1 MKSQPLSLNIRLR
14 AATCHLASLAW
25 VPIELALSPLI
36 KIVNRDFTWV
46 GIARFYTQIVAMI
59 LTTLI
64 VILLWK
70 VNQKVH
76 PFIDRSG
83 RCIANFTLSASLI
96 LIITS
101 TLLGMTCGIPFYVK
115 RAESALASSY
125 LISILLLMYVIFSIG
140 GTIFALGGKVVSY
153 PLTVKFL
160 SETP

>member
-1 MKSQPLSLNIRLR
+1 MNSQPLSLNTRLR
-14 AATCHLASLAW
+14 AATCHFASLAW
-25 VPIELALSPLI
+25 VPIELTLSPLI
-36 KIVNRDFTWV
+36 KIVNRDLTWV
-46 GIARFYTQIVAMI
+46 GIARFYTPVVAMI
-59 LTTLI
+59 LANLI

-83 RCIANFTLSASLI
+83 RCATNFILSSSLI

-101 TLLGMTCGIPFYVK
+101 NLLGMTCGIPFYVK

-125 LISILLLMYVIFSIG
+125 LISLLLLIYAIFSIG
-140 GTIFALGGKVVSY
+140 GTIFTLGGKVASY